1 MTTHDRTFATVSRI
15 FTLLENEG
23 LCTSSNPLKMP
34 TINWK
39 ISCTTEKQQQQQQQQ
54 QQQPLF

>member
-39 ISCTTEKQQQQQQQQ
+39 ISCTTEEEEEQQ